1 MNKLRLQA
9 DLFNLFNRVN
19 LSNPNTNTT
28 DANYTR
34 INGAGPARQ
43 MQVGARLEF

>member
-1 MNKLRLQA
+1 MQA

-19 LSNPNTNTT
+19 LNNPNIETTNASYGRINTT
-28 DANYTR
+28 A
-34 INGAGPARQ
+34 GAARQ